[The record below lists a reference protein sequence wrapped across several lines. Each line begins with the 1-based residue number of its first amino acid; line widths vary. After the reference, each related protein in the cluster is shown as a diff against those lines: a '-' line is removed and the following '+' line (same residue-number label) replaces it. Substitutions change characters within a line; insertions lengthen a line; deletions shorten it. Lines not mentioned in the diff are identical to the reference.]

1 MARVGTKRV
10 DDMYDYHK
18 DIKGKRIIRLTAGVC
33 SGKNYWI
40 GLIAKSN
47 PELRILVITSRKN
60 TVLAQARKMNAGT
73 FLDLDRLIDD
83 EVWGLP
89 MADSL
94 TRVVCTNAGIE
105 KYFKKRFCRDDA
117 RTYLWK
123 KFDLIVL
130 DEAHSLATDATFT
143 DAFYT
148 EWFIR
153 YAVNKKSECD
163 VIVMSGTQK
172 PIDWL
177 FKGKVERFVT
187 DLDCFNECIHLEPD
201 YVHLIPQMIVVNQMY
216 SLWKN
221 NQRMIY
227 FANHRDSIAKITKE
241 LIAKGVP
248 AEDLGFSFNNAGE
261 VADKF
266 PSEIS
271 EILSD
276 KITSMNKELT
286 TNERIPREVKILF
299 STSKNKEGISILD
312 DDIKTVFAETHNKA
326 ELKQIAGRVRGNP
339 ETGTGIKY
347 LAIIMDAKQHGSA
360 YSTLDVMLNKYAI
373 EGLNKALLDYRTH
386 CESTG
391 KTFDLDYVLKSVY
404 DKYRSVRYDYVEGKF
419 RLYKGRI
426 KGNQQ
431 QMHDCKE
438 FIDII
443 ENYNVPCFSYSRTG
457 WDILHQEW
465 FPWSKIRLYSSQ
477 DEFREIARD
486 KFREYLVSNNLL
498 NTVIK
503 TKQRDMVA
511 DELRKTIELYGVKCM
526 GIKID
531 FKSLGPA
538 IRKLDFKLED
548 KSNGVSHIITDLR
561 ESEKM

>member
-1 MARVGTKRV
+1 MARIGTKRV
-10 DDMYDYHK
+10 DDVYDYHK

-40 GLIAKSN
+40 GLIAKAN
-47 PELRILVITSRKN
+47 PGLRILVITSRKN

-83 EVWGLP
+83 DLWGIP
-89 MADSL
+89 AADSL

-105 KYFKKRFCRDDA
+105 KYFKKKFCRDDEN
-117 RTYLWK
+117 TYLWR

-130 DEAHSLATDATFT
+130 DEAHSLSTDATFT

-148 EWFIR
+148 EWFIK

-163 VIVMSGTQK
+163 VIAMSGTQE

-177 FKGKVERFVT
+177 FKGNVERFVT
-187 DLDCFNECIHLEPD
+187 DLNCFNECVHLEPD
-201 YVHLIPQMIVVNQMY
+201 YVHLIPQMMVTHQMY
-216 SLWKN
+216 SLWN
-221 NQRMIY
+221 SGQRMIY
-227 FANHRDSIAKITKE
+227 FANHRDSIAKLTKE
-241 LIAKGVP
+241 LMAKGVP
-248 AEDLGFSFNNAGE
+248 AEDFGFSFNNPDD
-261 VADKF
+261 VADSF
-266 PSEIS
+266 PSEIA
-271 EILSD
+271 EALSD
-276 KITSMNKELT
+276 KVEYMNYELT
-286 TNERIPREVKILF
+286 TNERLPHEVKILF

-339 ETGTGIKY
+339 ETGTGIKH

-360 YSTLDVMLNKYAI
+360 YSNFDAMLNKYAI
-373 EGLNKALLDYRTH
+373 EGLNKALQEYRTQ

-391 KTFDLDYVLKSVY
+391 KEFDLDYVLKLVY
-404 DKYRSVRYDYVEGKF
+404 DKYRSVRYDYVEEKF
-419 RLYKGRI
+419 RVYKGRI
-426 KGNQQ
+426 KGDKQH
-431 QMHDCKE
+431 MRDCKE

-443 ENYNVPCFSYSRTG
+443 ENYNEPYLSYSRTG

-465 FPWSKIRLYSSQ
+465 FPDSKIRLYSSQ
-477 DEFREIARD
+477 EEFREIARN
-486 KFREYLVSNNLL
+486 KFKDYLVENNLL

-503 TKQRDMVA
+503 TKQRDLAA
-511 DELRKTIELYGVKCM
+511 DELRKIIDQYGSKCM
-526 GIKID
+526 GIKKD

-538 IRKLDFKLED
+538 VKKLEFKLED
-548 KSNGVSHIITDLR
+548 IANGASHIIIDLR
-561 ESEKM
+561 ESEKK